1 MGEQLVTSSSSTAST
16 VVADQPVIAVT
27 SLTVRY
33 GAVTA
38 LREVSLEVGRGE
50 IVGVLGPNGAGKSTL
65 MRTIAGVHKPVTG
78 QVLLEGRPVVG
89 GAPEKAAR
97 AGLRLVPEGR
107 RIFGPLTVEENLRI
121 GSMSRGSTLKDDLEA
136 AYDRFPI
143 LGERRSQSAG
153 TLSGGEQQQLAIAR
167 ALMAHP
173 TVILYDEPSLGL
185 APRIVDQ
192 IFELIAHLRDEG
204 VTSVLVEQN
213 ARLALDLSDRAYVL
227 GSGSITASG
236 KSSDLAKIDLAQL
249 YLGKGAQR

>member
-1 MGEQLVTSSSSTAST
+1 MNDDSVSESVATAAVIEET
-16 VVADQPVIAVT
+16 VISAS

-38 LREVSLEVGRGE
+38 LRDVSVEVKRGE

-65 MRTIAGVHKPVTG
+65 MRTLAGVHKPAAGT
-78 QVLLEGRPVVG
+78 VLFEGRPVAG
-89 GAPEKAAR
+89 GAPERAAR

-107 RIFGPLTVEENLRI
+107 RIFGPLTVEENLRL
-121 GSMSRGSTLKDDLEA
+121 GSERRGAALRDDLEA
-136 AYDRFPI
+136 AYERFPI
-143 LGERRSQSAG
+143 LGERRTQAAG

-173 TVILYDEPSLGL
+173 RVILYDEPSLGL

-192 IFELIAHLRDEG
+192 IFSLIAHLRDEG

-213 ARLALDLSDRAYVL
+213 ARLALEMSDRAYVL
-227 GSGSITASG
+227 AAGVVTAEG
-236 KSSDLAKIDLAQL
+236 RSSELAGLDLASL
-249 YLGKGAQR
+249 YLGRGSE

>member
-1 MGEQLVTSSSSTAST
+1 MSEQQAGSAAAAVVGEET
-16 VVADQPVIAVT
+16 VISVS

-38 LREVSLEVGRGE
+38 LRDVSLEVGRGE

-65 MRTIAGVHKPVTG
+65 MRTIAGVHKPASG
-78 QVLLEGRPVVG
+78 QVLLEGRPVSG
-89 GAPEKAAR
+89 GAPERAAR

-107 RIFGPLTVEENLRI
+107 KIFGPLTVEENLRL
-121 GSMSRGSTLKDDLEA
+121 GSSARGSELRADLES

-143 LGERRSQSAG
+143 LGERRAQAAG

-173 TVILYDEPSLGL
+173 RVILYDEPSLGL

-192 IFELIAHLRDEG
+192 IFGLIAHLRDEG

-213 ARLALDLSDRAYVL
+213 ARLALALSDRAYVL
-227 GSGSITASG
+227 AAGAVTASG
-236 KSSDLAKIDLAQL
+236 RSSDLAGVDLAEL
-249 YLGKGAQR
+249 YLGTGGAR

>member
-1 MGEQLVTSSSSTAST
+1 MNDDSVSESVATAAVIEET
-16 VVADQPVIAVT
+16 VISAS

-38 LREVSLEVGRGE
+38 LRDVSVEVKRGE

-65 MRTIAGVHKPVTG
+65 MRTLAGVHKPASGT
-78 QVLLEGRPVVG
+78 VLFEGRPVAG
-89 GAPEKAAR
+89 GAPERAAR

-107 RIFGPLTVEENLRI
+107 RIFGPLTVEENLRL
-121 GSMSRGSTLKDDLEA
+121 GSERRGAALRDDLEA
-136 AYDRFPI
+136 AYERFPI
-143 LGERRSQSAG
+143 LGERRTQAAG

-173 TVILYDEPSLGL
+173 RVILYDEPSLGL

-192 IFELIAHLRDEG
+192 IFSLIAHLRDEG

-213 ARLALDLSDRAYVL
+213 ARLALEMSDRAYVL
-227 GSGSITASG
+227 AAGVVTAEG
-236 KSSDLAKIDLAQL
+236 RSSELAGLDLASL
-249 YLGKGAQR
+249 YLGRGSE